1 MITVSTDKKFKP
13 EDFFHKTCR
22 LGYNDIEFSMEYG
35 YSCEFIGQLTP
46 VENADEEYTFVL
58 DKVEKRGA
66 ISFIKSLSID
76 DDEDYPLIIAALRED
91 YGIENVIVR

>member
-46 VENADEEYTFVL
+46 VENADEE
-58 DKVEKRGA
+58 
-66 ISFIKSLSID
+66 SFIKSLIID

-91 YGIENVIVR
+91 NGIKDVIVG

>member
-1 MITVSTDKKFKP
+1 MITVSTDKRFKP
-13 EDFFHKTCR
+13 EDFFHRACR

-35 YSCEFIGQLTP
+35 YSCEFIGRLTP
-46 VENADEEYTFVL
+46 VENADEEYIFAL
-58 DKVEKRGA
+58 DKVERRGA

-91 YGIENVIVR
+91 YGIEDVIVG

>member
-1 MITVSTDKKFKP
+1 MITVSTDKEFKP
-13 EDFFHKTCR
+13 EDFFHRTCR
-22 LGYNDIEFSMEYG
+22 LEFSMEYG

-91 YGIENVIVR
+91 YGIENVIVG